1 MNFKRHYKYW
11 LGVGILLSLIQPQE
25 AYNEIV
31 HNTVLYKKDLITD
44 ASHRNA
50 APSPRVTQKFSRIV
64 SVRAKENGEVRK
76 IFLSKDSTVLEE
88 KPIAIV
94 TKRDGENL
102 VVRSTATGRIV
113 KMMVHVGDHVKKG
126 ARLFDI
132 LVSASSH

>member
-31 HNTVLYKKDLITD
+31 PNTVLYKKGLITD

-50 APSPRVTQKFSRIV
+50 GPSPRVIQKFTRIV

-94 TKRDGENL
+94 TKRDGKNL

-113 KMMVHVGDHVKKG
+113 
-126 ARLFDI
+126 
-132 LVSASSH
+132 